1 MNLGEY
7 IDASCDKRIVQEK
20 KIQEQYL
27 RASLKPPNFAVEP
40 FTEI

>member
-1 MNLGEY
+1 MKLGEY

-27 RASLKPPNFAVEP
+27 RASLKPSNFAVEP